1 MLFPERFN
9 FNNNL
14 FDDFFTDPVFN
25 MTTTN
30 RMSTDIKE
38 KDNGYELA
46 MEVPGF
52 DKEDLKLDL
61 EDGYLTVSAEHNK
74 TNEEKDNEGHI
85 IRQERYYGSAK
96 RSFYVG
102 DAVTKEDIQA
112 KYDKGVLNIFVPK
125 KEVKKIEDKQLIE
138 IQ

>member
-61 EDGYLTVSAEHNK
+61 EDGYLTVSAEHN
-74 TNEEKDNEGHI
+74 
-85 IRQERYYGSAK
+85 
-96 RSFYVG
+96 
-102 DAVTKEDIQA
+102 
-112 KYDKGVLNIFVPK
+112 
-125 KEVKKIEDKQLIE
+125 
-138 IQ
+138 

>member
-38 KDNGYELA
+38 INLIFMVQYEGTTLPF
-46 MEVPGF
+46 V
-52 DKEDLKLDL
+52 
-61 EDGYLTVSAEHNK
+61 
-74 TNEEKDNEGHI
+74 
-85 IRQERYYGSAK
+85 
-96 RSFYVG
+96 
-102 DAVTKEDIQA
+102 
-112 KYDKGVLNIFVPK
+112 VLQYNQFSSI
-125 KEVKKIEDKQLIE
+125 
-138 IQ
+138 

>member
-85 IRQERYYGSAK
+85 IRQERYYCNTK
-96 RSFYVG
+96 RSCYVG

>member
-1 MLFPERFN
+1 
-9 FNNNL
+9 
-14 FDDFFTDPVFN
+14 

-52 DKEDLKLDL
+52 DKEDLKLEL
-61 EDGYLTVSAEHNK
+61 EKGYLTVSAEHKNS
-74 TNEEKDNEGHI
+74 NEKKDDEGHL

-96 RSFYVG
+96 ESFIVG
-102 DAVTKEDIQA
+102 DSSNKRR
-112 KYDKGVLNIFVPK
+112 YPS
-125 KEVKKIEDKQLIE
+125 KIR
-138 IQ
+138 

>member
-46 MEVPGF
+46 MEVP
-52 DKEDLKLDL
+52 D
-61 EDGYLTVSAEHNK
+61 S
-74 TNEEKDNEGHI
+74 I
-85 IRQERYYGSAK
+85 
-96 RSFYVG
+96 
-102 DAVTKEDIQA
+102 
-112 KYDKGVLNIFVPK
+112 
-125 KEVKKIEDKQLIE
+125 KKI
-138 IQ
+138 

>member
-61 EDGYLTVSAEHNK
+61 EDGYLTVSAEHSKTLWQYKEKFLCRRCSNK
-74 TNEEKDNEGHI
+74 RRHP
-85 IRQERYYGSAK
+85 S
-96 RSFYVG
+96 
-102 DAVTKEDIQA
+102 
-112 KYDKGVLNIFVPK
+112 
-125 KEVKKIEDKQLIE
+125 
-138 IQ
+138 